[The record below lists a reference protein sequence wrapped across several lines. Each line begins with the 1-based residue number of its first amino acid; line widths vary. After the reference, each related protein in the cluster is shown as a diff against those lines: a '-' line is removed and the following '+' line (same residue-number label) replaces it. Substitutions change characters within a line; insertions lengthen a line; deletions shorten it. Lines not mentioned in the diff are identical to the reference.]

1 MTLAEYRKR
10 RGAQPSGAEEHGA
23 PEAHAEKHPGPLEY
37 AQIGAVLAV
46 ITAIEVA
53 IYYIGLSYTLLVVA
67 LLVFSAAKFTLVVM
81 WFMHLKFD
89 HPLFSSMFVMGFILA
104 ATIFA
109 VAVATLDG
117 KLV

>member
-10 RGAQPSGAEEHGA
+10 HPAEGAQIEAPSHEREHV
-23 PEAHAEKHPGPLEY
+23 EKHPGPLEY
-37 AQIGAVLAV
+37 LQIGLILAV

-53 IYYIGLSYTLLVVA
+53 IYYIGLSHTLLVLS
-67 LLVFSAAKFTLVVM
+67 LLFFSVAKFTLVVL

-89 HPLFSSMFVMGFILA
+89 HALFSTMFALGLILA
-104 ATIFA
+104 AIIFA
-109 VAVATLDG
+109 VALMTIGG

>member
-10 RGAQPSGAEEHGA
+10 GPPEGA
-23 PEAHAEKHPGPLEY
+23 PIEAPSAEREHVEKHPGPLEY
-37 AQIGAVLAV
+37 MQIGLILAV

-53 IYYIGLSYTLLVVA
+53 IYYIGLSHTVLVFTLII
-67 LLVFSAAKFTLVVM
+67 FSAAKFSLVVL

-89 HPLFSSMFVMGFILA
+89 HPLFSSMFILGFLLA
-104 ATIFA
+104 FSIFLVALAT
-109 VAVATLDG
+109 VGG

>member
-10 RGAQPSGAEEHGA
+10 RGVEPEHETHAEAVHV
-23 PEAHAEKHPGPLEY
+23 EKHPGPLEY
-37 AQIGAVLAV
+37 IQIGAILAV

-53 IYYIGLSYTLLVVA
+53 IYYLDISYTLLVVA
-67 LLVFSAAKFTLVVM
+67 LIVFSLAKFSLVVL

-89 HPLFSSMFVMGFILA
+89 HPLFSSMFVLGFLLA

-109 VAVATLDG
+109 VALATVDG